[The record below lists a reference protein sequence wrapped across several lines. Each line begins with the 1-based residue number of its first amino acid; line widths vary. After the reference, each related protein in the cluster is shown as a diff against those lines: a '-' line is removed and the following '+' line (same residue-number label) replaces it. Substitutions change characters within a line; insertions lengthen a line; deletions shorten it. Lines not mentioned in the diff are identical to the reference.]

1 MSKDKGNRIVIEE
14 MEKVNDMTIGDI
26 IKACENVNDEDD
38 VMILFHAIDNDSEI
52 EDIMHRTKTA
62 REWIQ
67 SDISKEV
74 FDSITFKVIDGYL
87 IVKVRCYNLLS

>member
-1 MSKDKGNRIVIEE
+1 
-14 MEKVNDMTIGDI
+14 MTIGDI

-38 VMILFHAIDNDSEI
+38 VMIVFHAIDNDSEI

-74 FDSITFKVIDGYL
+74 FDSITFKVIGGYL
-87 IVKVRCYNLLS
+87 IVKVRCYKIGIED

>member
-1 MSKDKGNRIVIEE
+1 MNEE
-14 MEKVNDMTIGDI
+14 REKVKEMTIGDI

-38 VMILFHAIDNDSEI
+38 VMIVFHAIDNDSEI

-87 IVKVRCYNLLS
+87 IVKVRCYKIGIED